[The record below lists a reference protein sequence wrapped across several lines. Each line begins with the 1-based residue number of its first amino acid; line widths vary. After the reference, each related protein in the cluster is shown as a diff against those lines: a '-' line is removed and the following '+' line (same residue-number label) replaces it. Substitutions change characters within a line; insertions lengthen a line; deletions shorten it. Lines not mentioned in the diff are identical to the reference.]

1 MLSALRRQSHRL
13 AGRMLLLRGVEVA
26 AGLSTPSVRA
36 AGSALSKLIA
46 RLAARGS
53 RGSRVRTITNGMG
66 RRKSSSRRQVKLQR
80 RELRSRELHVRE
92 VLEAVATGL
101 VRCQYLALAQRLRSC
116 LRALDARHTSNDRL
130 EAHVLFNW

>member
-53 RGSRVRTITNGMG
+53 RVRTITNGMG
-66 RRKSSSRRQVKLQR
+66 RRTSGSRRQVKLQR